1 MLLGLTPIELFIAV
15 IIVLLILM
23 APLYLR
29 KRVISGVS
37 KKTVELEDMVYKSEV
52 ILTELCKKQGKPSED
67 PRKIV
72 KNFMEFFV
80 IPPVDMDPQGVV
92 LKLEKILQMSE
103 EHFQYMAH
111 QVAPQANE
119 EWRSNIIMALKATL
133 GINSVAKQVRHNLE
147 LAKKTG
153 NLQIL
158 LILQMNLPLIL
169 RIIRAQFEGVKAF
182 SQGKP
187 VGDGIG
193 PLVMGLI
200 LGEYQDAAK
209 NQIEQND
216 MVINKQDFYG
226 RKIIIARA
234 KGPGGRV
241 GKISKTVNS
250 LIESEGIKRIITVDA
265 ALKLEGE
272 KTGTVAEGIGIV
284 IGGSGV
290 DKWFIEERLMEK
302 NLEFDAVIV
311 KMSPEEAISPM
322 KIEIYRSAEKT
333 VSVVKESILR
343 SDVGSKVLVVGVG
356 NSCGIPN
363 IINEQSQIKLKKMIN
378 KKNNKRNNKRAENGH
393 PE

>member
-1 MLLGLTPIELFIAV
+1 MLFGATPFDLFIV
-15 IIVLLILM
+15 IIIILLILI

-29 KRVISGVS
+29 RRILSGVT
-37 KKTVELEDMVYKSEV
+37 KKTVELEDMFHKSEK
-52 ILTELCKKQGKPSED
+52 ILTEICRKHGLPSED
-67 PRKIV
+67 PQTIL
-72 KNFMEFFV
+72 KNFMDFFV
-80 IPPVDMDPQGVV
+80 IPPVDLDPQGVV

-103 EHFQYMAH
+103 ERFQYMA
-111 QVAPQANE
+111 QRAAPQADA

-158 LILQMNLPLIL
+158 LMLQMSLPLII
-169 RIIRAQFEGVKAF
+169 RIVNAQFEGVKAF

-187 VGDGIG
+187 VGDGLG

-200 LGEYQDAAK
+200 LGEYSDAEN
-209 NQIEQND
+209 NQKEQNE
-216 MVINKQDFYG
+216 MVVNTQDFQG
-226 RKIIIARA
+226 RQTIITRA

-241 GKISKTVNS
+241 GKIRETVNS
-250 LIESEGIKRIITVDA
+250 LIVSEDIKRIITVDA

-272 KTGTVAEGIGIV
+272 ETGSVAEGIGVV

-302 NLEFDAVIV
+302 NLQFDAVIV

-322 KIEIYRSAEKT
+322 KMEIYEAALRA
-333 VSVVKESILR
+333 VDVVKESILR

-363 IINEQSQIKLKKMIN
+363 IINEKSQKEFQEKIKN
-378 KKNNKRNNKRAENGH
+378 EDNKRKK
-393 PE
+393 